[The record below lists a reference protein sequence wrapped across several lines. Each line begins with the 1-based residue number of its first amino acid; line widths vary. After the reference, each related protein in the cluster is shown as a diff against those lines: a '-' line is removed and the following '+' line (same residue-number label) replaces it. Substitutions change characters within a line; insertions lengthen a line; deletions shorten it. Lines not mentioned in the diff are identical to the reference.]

1 MAKLLT
7 LAFTLLATLAS
18 ATPLDARN
26 GGDSH
31 DGPSCPSRPPRDGKC
46 WKDILGLQWTVH
58 GFDFHSTYTFTTP
71 AHQNSWG
78 YVNFNLTNNVVP
90 YTAVCSA
97 ASSQLT
103 DFFFGTVDYN
113 CTLPSNA
120 PAGAAV
126 KFRFS
131 RPSGQLDISES
142 IICSEK
148 QATYGSLPLPA
159 HPDHTANRLMSCES
173 KQRNI
178 CCFGRNRAGTYV
190 HRHDDCHSRLDAGSN
205 L

>member
-7 LAFTLLATLAS
+7 LAFTLLATFAS
-18 ATPLDARN
+18 ATPLNARN

-103 DFFFGTVDYN
+103 DFFFGTVDYT
-113 CTLPSNA
+113 CTLPSDA
-120 PAGAAV
+120 PPGASV

-142 IICSEK
+142 IICNEK
-148 QATYGSLPLPA
+148 QATYDSLPLRNLIKS
-159 HPDHTANRLMSCES
+159 TQLMSCES
-173 KQRNI
+173 QQRNI
-178 CCFGRNRAGTYV
+178 CCFRRNRVGTDV
-190 HRHDDCHSRLDAGSN
+190 HGHDDCHPRLDAGSN